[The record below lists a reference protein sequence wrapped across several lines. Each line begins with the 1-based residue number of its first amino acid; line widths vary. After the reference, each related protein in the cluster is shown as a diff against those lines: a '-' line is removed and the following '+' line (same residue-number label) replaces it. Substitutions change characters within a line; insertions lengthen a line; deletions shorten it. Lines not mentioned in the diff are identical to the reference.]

1 MSFKATFLS
10 LLLALFFVPSLPGA
24 TTGDKTTSA
33 DRGSLT
39 GSVKDTAG
47 AALQGARI
55 LIDPSATIAV
65 SGAQGDFTV
74 PSLKPGTYTV
84 TISYVGFAN
93 SVSTIVVTAG
103 KATPLD
109 VTLNVSSTNQQVVVD
124 ANLEGDALEL
134 NEQRVSENIL
144 NVMSAATIMS
154 LPNANVGDALGRL
167 PGVTLQ
173 RNEGQAQYV
182 QIRGTEP
189 RLSNTTIDGVIVP
202 GPDPQVRQV
211 DLEVVPADLVG
222 ALEINKTLSANQ
234 NGDAIG
240 GSVDLRV
247 KQASGDQPTLSIQS
261 TGGYTPIDTGQTEF
275 LDTGTVGKRFG
286 TDKRW
291 GAILSYSY
299 DLNDLGT
306 DDVEPSPDLDSNGNP
321 TFDDANVQEY
331 FYNQSRWGFAG
342 SLDYKLNEGSDLY
355 AHGLISNYKDYGQ
368 KYTYDIGAGSNGPGS
383 GGSGH
388 YSTSV
393 RRPNYQI
400 ALLTTGGNHIFNHS
414 FLKYEI
420 AAARSRFGAAAGNP
434 GADFAPAPNSPLANL
449 NTCEYTPAATTSIYR
464 PQYTGCTTPAA
475 SVYDPSQYQLTD
487 VNLTSGQSVQ
497 LNLQASGDMG
507 INYHLG
513 SHSSTLQFGAQIRN
527 EHKGQFAFSPTYD
540 CNAPTA
546 NCGPNATPP
555 MTQFTTSFTNPSFY
569 GGSYHMGPVTNFE
582 SITNWLAANPGALPL
597 DEAAT
602 HLGSDAGNYNLQE
615 RVTSGYIMNTL
626 DLTSRLHLQ
635 TGLRIEATQTSDT
648 GYLVVNDANG
658 NYISTTA
665 QKGSGSYIN
674 PLPSVQ
680 LRYSFDQNSD
690 IRAVYGRGIS
700 RPDPYQLVPY
710 ETLDESSNPNA
721 VGIGNPA
728 LVAEHA
734 NDFDVLYERYL
745 PSLGMVE
752 AGYFYKQIT
761 LPIFLQE
768 KRVPNPF
775 PNGTSTLA
783 DLQQEVNGDHAW
795 VQGVELAYQQH
806 LTYLPG
812 VLQGARIDANLTYTG
827 SKNYNIAGR
836 SDSPQLVG
844 QAPVSWN
851 VGPAYATKRSQV
863 TMGISHNGANIYAYQ
878 YQNTGLYAVGGG
890 VKGPFGD
897 NYFYSHTQVDAQA
910 TYYVGKGFTVI
921 AAGQN
926 MNNAVFGFYN
936 GSITHMT
943 QREYYKPMYSGGIRW
958 EPHRKD

>member
-1 MSFKATFLS
+1 MRRASFLS
-10 LLLALFFVPSLPGA
+10 ILLLLISVACAGQTA
-24 TTGDKTTSA
+24 K
-33 DRGSLT
+33 GSLT
-39 GSVKDTAG
+39 GRVTDARG
-47 AALQGARI
+47 AVLQGARI
-55 LIDPSATIAV
+55 VVDPSATIAV

-74 PSLKPGTYTV
+74 SNLKPGTYTV

-93 SVSTIVVTAG
+93 SVSTIVVTPG
-103 KATPLD
+103 KVTPLD
-109 VTLNVSSTNQQVVVD
+109 VTLNVSSANQQVVVN
-124 ANLEGDALEL
+124 ANLEGDAFEL
-134 NEQRVSENIL
+134 NEQRTSENIL

-222 ALEINKTLSANQ
+222 ALEINKTLSASQ

-240 GSVDLRV
+240 GSVDLKV
-247 KQASGDQPTLSIQS
+247 KQASGDHPTLSIQS

-275 LDTGTVGKRFG
+275 LDTATIGKRFG
-286 TDKRW
+286 ADKRW

-306 DDVEPSPDLDSNGNP
+306 DDVEPSPDLDGNGNP

-368 KYTYDIGAGSNGPGS
+368 KYTYDIGTGSNGPGT

-400 ALLTTGGNHIFNHS
+400 ALLTTGGNHVFNHS

-434 GADFAPAPNSPLANL
+434 GADFAPAPDSPLANL
-449 NTCEYTPAATTSIYR
+449 SNLNECYYNPSATHSIYR
-464 PQYTGCTTPAA
+464 PQYTGCTTSGA
-475 SVYDPSQYQLTD
+475 SVYDATQYQLQD
-487 VNLTSGQSVQ
+487 INLTSGQSVQ

-513 SHSSTLQFGAQIRN
+513 SHTSTFQFGAQIRN

-555 MTQFTTSFTNPSFY
+555 LTQFTTNFTNPSFY

-582 SITNWLAANPGALPL
+582 SITRWLAANPGALPL
-597 DEAAT
+597 DEGAT

-615 RVTSGYIMNTL
+615 RVVSGYIMNTL

-658 NYISTTA
+658 NYISTTPV
-665 QKGSGSYIN
+665 QGSGSYIN

-680 LRYSFDQNSD
+680 MRYNFDQNSD

-710 ETLDESSNPNA
+710 ETLDESSNPNV

-768 KRVPNPF
+768 RRVKNPF

-812 VLQGARIDANLTYTG
+812 VLQGARIDANFTYTD
-827 SKNYNIAGR
+827 SRNYNLTGR
-836 SDSPQLVG
+836 TDSPQLVG
-844 QAPVSWN
+844 QAPFSWN
-851 VGPAYATKRSQV
+851 IGPAYATKRSEV

-878 YQNTGLYAVGGG
+878 YQGTGLYAVGGG
-890 VKGPFGD
+890 VNGPLGD

-910 TYYVGKGFTVI
+910 THYVGKGFTII

-958 EPHRKD
+958 EPHRKE